1 MRIHIISTKD
11 FEILK
16 NCVTAFFPTAV
27 ITSKSADIT
36 ADLDMILAEDTLPD
50 NFPDLEKAKN
60 LGVKILSKAQFLYQQ
75 CANRTRV
82 VVAGRGGAK
91 YIVPMVLHTM
101 NFYNLPISYFSDN
114 QYVTNG
120 NHFDNSSEFVL
131 IQAEENL
138 ENYHPTLALI
148 SDISE
153 EKEKYANFVDS
164 ITKGGILIY
173 NQEDDFLNEIT
184 QKTENPIRK
193 IAYQTPDYQLVND
206 DVFLITDEGELP
218 LNNLH
223 KSDIINI
230 EGAKWLCQ
238 NMGIDPADFYE
249 ALVSFDFNL

>member
-16 NCVTAFFPTAV
+16 NCVTTFFPTAV
-27 ITSKSADIT
+27 ITSKLADIT
-36 ADLDMILAEDTLPD
+36 ADLDMILVEDTLPD
-50 NFPDLEKAKN
+50 NFSDLEKAKN
-60 LGVKILSKAQFLYQQ
+60 LGLKILTKTQFLYQQ
-75 CANRTRV
+75 CTNRTRV

-173 NQEDDFLNEIT
+173 NQEDDFLNEIA
-184 QKTENPIRK
+184 QNTENPIRK
-193 IAYQTPDYQLVND
+193 IAYQTPDYQLVSKEI
-206 DVFLITDEGELP
+206 FLTTDEGELP
-218 LNNLH
+218 LSNLCE
-223 KSDIINI
+223 SDVINI

-249 ALVSFDFNL
+249 ALVSFDFN